1 MRKKQGVYERYT
13 VLEDVSEDDG
23 RVHMNLAKLDLDITK
38 DVEVSYFYP
47 NRNNANNH
55 KTERISFKEF
65 QYRMLN
71 DKEFSEN
78 IFIVYLEGKDY
89 GIELSGG
96 EMWVFSDNIKTVDS
110 IYGQLIL

>member
-13 VLEDVSEDDG
+13 VLEDVSEDDDYI
-23 RVHMNLAKLDLDITK
+23 HMNLAKLDLDIIK
-38 DVEVSYFYP
+38 DVEVSYFYSK
-47 NRNNANNH
+47 RNNANNH

-65 QYRMLN
+65 QYRILN
-71 DKEFSEN
+71 DKEFREN
-78 IFIVYLEGKDY
+78 NFFVYLEGKDY

-96 EMWVFSDNIKTVDS
+96 EMWVFSDNVKTAES